1 METKQIA
8 SIVNTMAAET
18 VGASAVVREDLAN
31 VVEVG
36 NTIANAMGY
45 EQFTNSLVDLIGR
58 VIMVNRE
65 YDSLAPDILR
75 RGTGIPYGSVTQKI
89 RVKLP
94 PATSNDS
101 WAVGQTWTPGA
112 GWSADP
118 SDLPTNDN
126 ASPFITV
133 RPEVEAT
140 YFNGQGTFE
149 IDMTFPTIQ
158 NRSAFASPEEWRR
171 FVDTVENRIFQAKT
185 VFKDALTQRVINNFI
200 AEKLVANNAV
210 IDLVSM
216 YNHEYGKSL
225 NNEQAVLDKDFL
237 RYAGYIISL
246 YTRRLRRM
254 SRLYNTA
261 GYDTFTPAD
270 RLRFVALDMFTDA
283 IETFMESDTFHSDMV
298 GLKTAYST
306 VNYWQGGGNDS
317 EVDFGSSARLNVKTA
332 SGSVL
337 NSQTGQAGGESAPAE
352 NHPFYIVGTMFDV
365 EAAWQEYDNPRVT
378 SQYNPRKEQTTFFYK
393 EDVRYC
399 NDLAENG
406 VVFTFGTPTYPTGT

>member
-1 METKQIA
+1 MDTKQIA

-18 VGASAVVREDLAN
+18 VGASAVVQEDLAN
-31 VVEVG
+31 VVEIG
-36 NTIANAMGY
+36 DTIANAMGY
-45 EQFTNSLVDLIGR
+45 EQFTNSLVDRIGR

-65 YDSLAPDILR
+65 YETAAPDILR

-94 PATSNDS
+94 PATTNDS
-101 WAVGQTWTPGA
+101 WAIGQTWTPGA
-112 GWSADP
+112 GWTADP
-118 SDLPTNDN
+118 SDLLTNDN
-126 ASPFITV
+126 VSPFITV

-158 NRSAFASPEEWRR
+158 NRSAFSSPAEWRR

-216 YNHEYGKSL
+216 YNLEYGESL
-225 NNEQAVLDKDFL
+225 YNEQAVLDKDFL

-261 GYDTFTPAD
+261 GYDTFTPTD

-283 IETFMESDTFHSDMV
+283 IETFMESDTFHADMV

-306 VNYWQGGGNDS
+306 VNYWQGGGNDA
-317 EVDFGSSARLNVKTA
+317 EVDFGSAARLNVKTA
-332 SGSVL
+332 SGEVL
-337 NSQTGQAGGESAPAE
+337 NSYTGQAGGDTAPAE
-352 NHPFYIVGTMFDV
+352 NHPFYIVGVMFDV

-406 VVFTFGTPTYPTGT
+406 VVFTFGTPTYPET

>member
-8 SIVNTMAAET
+8 SLVNTMAAET
-18 VGASAVVREDLAN
+18 VGESELVQEDLSN
-31 VVEVG
+31 VVEIG
-36 NTIANAMGY
+36 NTIANAIGY
-45 EQFTNSLVDLIGR
+45 EQFTNSLVDRIGR

-65 YDSLAPDILR
+65 YETAAPDILH

-94 PATSNDS
+94 PATTNDS

-158 NRSAFASPEEWRR
+158 NRSAFSSPAEWRR

-200 AEKLVANNAV
+200 GEKLAVGNAI

-216 YNHEYGKSL
+216 YNTAYGTSIT
-225 NNEQAVLDKDFL
+225 NAQAVYNKDFL

-261 GYDTFTPAD
+261 GYDTFTPTD

-283 IETFMESDTFHSDMV
+283 IETFMESDTFHAEMV

-306 VNYWQGGGNDS
+306 VNYWQGSGT
-317 EVDFGSSARLNVKTA
+317 EPAVDFATSAALNIKTA
-332 SGSVL
+332 SGNVI
-337 NSQTGQAGGESAPAE
+337 NSSAVS
-352 NHPFYIVGTMFDV
+352 NTYYIVGVMFDV

-378 SQYNPRKEQTTFFYK
+378 SQYNPRNERTTFFYK

-406 VVFTFGTPTYPTGT
+406 VVFTFGAPTI

>member
-1 METKQIA
+1 MLTKQIA

-18 VGASAVVREDLAN
+18 VGASAVVQEDLAN
-31 VVEVG
+31 IVEVG
-36 NTIANAMGY
+36 DTIANAMGY
-45 EQFTNSLVDLIGR
+45 EQFTNSLVDRIGR

-65 YDSLAPDILR
+65 YESAAPDILR
-75 RGTGIPYGSVTQKI
+75 RGTGIPFGSITEKI

-94 PATSNDS
+94 PATTNDS
-101 WAVGQTWTPGA
+101 WPVGQTWTPGA
-112 GWSADP
+112 GWHTSP

-171 FVDTVENRIFQAKT
+171 FVDTVENRIYQAKT
-185 VFKDALTQRVINNFI
+185 VFKDALTMRCINNFI
-200 AEKLVANNAV
+200 AQKLVDNNAI

-216 YNHEYGKSL
+216 YNIEYGKSIY
-225 NNEQAVLDKDFL
+225 NEQAVLDKDFL

-254 SRLYNTA
+254 SRLYNSA
-261 GYDTFTPAD
+261 GYDTFTPTD
-270 RLRFVALDMFTDA
+270 RLRVVMLDMFSEAVD
-283 IETFMESDTFHSDMV
+283 TFMTSDTYHDEMV
-298 GLKTAYST
+298 GIKPGFST
-306 VNYWQGGGNDS
+306 VTCWQGGGNDS
-317 EVDFGSSARLNVKTA
+317 EVDFSSAARINVKTA
-332 SGSVL
+332 SGDVL
-337 NSQTGQAGGESAPAE
+337 NSYTGQAGGEEAPAE
-352 NHPFYIVGTMFDV
+352 NHPFYIVGAMFDV
-365 EAAWQEYDNPRVT
+365 EACWQEYSNSRVT

-393 EDVRYC
+393 EDVRFC
-399 NDLAENG
+399 NDFAENG
-406 VVFTFGTPTYPTGT
+406 VIFTFGTPTYPAS

>member
-8 SIVNTMAAET
+8 SIVNTMASET
-18 VGASAVVREDLAN
+18 VGETSVVQEDLSN

-36 NTIANAMGY
+36 ETIANAMGY
-45 EQFTNSLVDLIGR
+45 EQFTNSLVDRIGR

-65 YDSLAPDILR
+65 YETAAPDILH
-75 RGTGIPYGSVTQKI
+75 RGTGIPYGSVIQKI

-94 PATSNDS
+94 PATTNDS
-101 WAVGQTWTPGA
+101 WAIGQTWTPGA

-158 NRSAFASPEEWRR
+158 NRSAFSSPAEWRR

-200 AEKLVANNAV
+200 GEKLVANNAV

-216 YNHEYGKSL
+216 YNDAYTASL
-225 NNEQAVLDKDFL
+225 TNDKAILNKDFL

-254 SRLYNTA
+254 SRRYNTA
-261 GYDTFTPAD
+261 GYDTFTPTD

-283 IETFMESDTFHSDMV
+283 IETFMESDTFHADMV

-306 VNYWQGGGNDS
+306 VNYWQGGGVNA
-317 EVDFGSSARLNVKTA
+317 EVEFETSAQLNVKTA
-332 SGSVL
+332 SGEVL
-337 NSQTGQAGGESAPAE
+337 NSATGQAGGETPPVE
-352 NHPFYIVGTMFDV
+352 NNPFYIVGVMFDV

-406 VVFTFGTPTYPTGT
+406 VVFTFGTPTYPEP